1 MNSFIFTS
9 ATKKAKTPWYKIDIF
24 AKKMVVQKFGFV
36 VGTAM
41 KKTIKV
47 RIENIKMHPI
57 VKKVSH
63 FF

>member
-1 MNSFIFTS
+1 
-9 ATKKAKTPWYKIDIF
+9 
-24 AKKMVVQKFGFV
+24 
-36 VGTAM
+36 M